1 MIRIHARCSLRLDAE
16 GVREHLR
23 ARLGAV
29 PRRTGGFAELAL
41 AGLCELP
48 AGEGTCGLILGSIGG
63 PRAEIGTVLEDL
75 HQGLPLMPFGFIQA
89 QAGVSLAAVCAHR
102 AGIARATMVYAES
115 DFWSQ
120 AARIAQAWFATGLD
134 EVVCGFVETA
144 DAQTRAGGGM
154 SDWVCWRRAE
164 ADEGQIEVPD
174 FPLLAA
180 ASTDAWEARLAV
192 LFETDRQL
200 AHGPDAGRA

>member
-1 MIRIHARCSLRLDAE
+1 MIRIHARCSSRLDAE
-16 GVREHLR
+16 GVRQHLR

-29 PRRTGGFAELAL
+29 PRRIGGFAELAL

-48 AGEGTCGLILGSIGG
+48 AGEGDCGLILGSIGG

-89 QAGVSLAAVCAHR
+89 QAGVSLAAVCAQR
-102 AGIARATMVYAES
+102 PGIARATMVYAEN

-120 AARIAQAWFATGLD
+120 AARIAQGWFANGLD

-144 DAQTRAGGGM
+144 DAQMQAGGGM
-154 SDWVCWRRAE
+154 SDWVCWRRAD
-164 ADEGQIEVPD
+164 AGEGQIEARD
-174 FPLLAA
+174 FPPLVA
-180 ASTDAWEARLAV
+180 ASTEAWEARLAA

-200 AHGPDAGRA
+200 AHDPDVGRS